1 MSGKKRMIKSVVT
14 GLLCGMLVS
23 VVLMCLAALAM
34 TKTGLLP
41 VWIVEYLTAGCL
53 AAGAFAGGFIAAKL
67 NHGAALTIGAITGA
81 AMITA
86 LLLTAALRGEAEF
99 SPLFFIK
106 LGAAV
111 AGGSLGGILSV
122 HERKRI

>member
-67 NHGAALTIGAITGA
+67 NRGAALTIGAITGA
-81 AMITA
+81 AMIAA
-86 LLLTAALRGEAEF
+86 LLLTAAL
-99 SPLFFIK
+99 
-106 LGAAV
+106 
-111 AGGSLGGILSV
+111 
-122 HERKRI
+122 

>member
-1 MSGKKRMIKSVVT
+1 MSEKKRMIKSVVT

-23 VVLMCLAALAM
+23 VTLMCLAALVM

-41 VWIVEYLTAGCL
+41 VWVVEYLTAGCL
-53 AAGAFAGGFIAAKL
+53 AAGAFAGGLIAGKL
-67 NHGAALTIGAITGA
+67 NRGAALTIGAITGA
-81 AMITA
+81 AMITV

-111 AGGSLGGILSV
+111 AGGALGGILSV

>member
-23 VVLMCLAALAM
+23 V
-34 TKTGLLP
+34 
-41 VWIVEYLTAGCL
+41 
-53 AAGAFAGGFIAAKL
+53 AGAFAGGFIAAKL
-67 NHGAALTIGAITGA
+67 NRGAALTIGAITGA
-81 AMITA
+81 AMIAA

>member
-1 MSGKKRMIKSVVT
+1 MSEKKRMIKSVVT

-23 VVLMCLAALAM
+23 VTLMCLAALVM

-41 VWIVEYLTAGCL
+41 VWVVEYLTASCL
-53 AAGAFAGGFIAAKL
+53 AAGSFVGGLIAGKL
-67 NHGAALTIGAITGA
+67 NRGAALTIGAITGA
-81 AMITA
+81 AMITV
-86 LLLTAALRGEAEF
+86 LLLTAALRGEAAF

-111 AGGSLGGILSV
+111 AGGALGGILSV

>member
-1 MSGKKRMIKSVVT
+1 MSEKKRMIKAVVT

-23 VVLMCLAALAM
+23 VILMCLAALVM

-41 VWIVEYLTAGCL
+41 VWAVEYLTAGCL

-67 NHGAALTIGAITGA
+67 NRGAALIIGAITGA

-86 LLLTAALRGEAEF
+86 LLLTAALRGDAEF

-111 AGGSLGGILSV
+111 VGGSLGGILSV
-122 HERKRI
+122 RERKRI

>member
-67 NHGAALTIGAITGA
+67 NRGAALTIGAITGA
-81 AMITA
+81 AMIAA

-111 AGGSLGGILSV
+111 TGGSLGGILSV